1 MERKSLL
8 PWEKLIV
15 LKWQNHCCA
24 ECGDELKSMKDSEA
38 EVPLYHFDHK
48 HSLAFVDR
56 IHHRS
61 HTNTKKRKLNSIYNF
76 QALCLL
82 CHAKKT
88 KWEMK
93 ALAAIKR
100 EEKTRKSKYWDP
112 KSPFYINAKKTFSN
126 LHKYHPQNQ

>member
-1 MERKSLL
+1 MQRKGLV
-8 PWEKLIV
+8 PWEKTIV

-24 ECGDELKSMKDSEA
+24 DCGKKLETMKDSEC

-48 HSLAFVDR
+48 HSLAFSGHTYYRNVSFTIDR
-56 IHHRS
+56 
-61 HTNTKKRKLNSIYNF
+61 KKMNSIYNF

-93 ALAAIKR
+93 ALAALKR
-100 EEKTRKSKYWDP
+100 EKETRKSKYWDP
-112 KSPFYINAKKTFSN
+112 KSPFYINTP
-126 LHKYHPQNQ
+126 LV